1 MVKLPTQKRYAI
13 LPIVAGSILWTIFV
27 VMPIL
32 NYLQSLV
39 DFYEPILNE
48 TTPTIHLYDGRI
60 EFQGSIPQKITLAN
74 DVEVFFDSTFNDS
87 AFQQSPVRSVFISS
101 QTIHVKTKNET
112 KTYSLDDIEVDSEPL
127 VLEPLQVKEILRKYR
142 DIAFVIISITGFFAV
157 LVACTLIALFG
168 AGIGIM
174 VDAFSSGPFQF
185 GALLNLSSLFLL
197 AASLVWIIFGFE
209 SFADFKTVVIFYF
222 IIFITFVYLTILLR
236 RIKT

>member
-142 DIAFVIISITGFFAV
+142 DIAFVIISITGFFCRARRLYAHR
-157 LVACTLIALFG
+157 LVRRRHWHYGRCIFQRAISIRSIAQP
-168 AGIGIM
+168 
-174 VDAFSSGPFQF
+174 V
-185 GALLNLSSLFLL
+185 
-197 AASLVWIIFGFE
+197 E
-209 SFADFKTVVIFYF
+209 SFFARCIIGLDYF
-222 IIFITFVYLTILLR
+222 
-236 RIKT
+236 RI